1 MQKRNKKNK
10 LKQNMKINFIQN
22 LRYKRKK
29 NKDLLDCTQL
39 DDDDDKD

>member
-29 NKDLLDCTQL
+29 K
-39 DDDDDKD
+39 